1 MEAEAAEVVV
11 GLAVEEVADFA
22 VVDAAEVEEA
32 AAAAAALHATLDRPK
47 A

>member
-1 MEAEAAEVVV
+1 MVVV
-11 GLAVEEVADFA
+11 VDFAVEAGVADFA

>member
-1 MEAEAAEVVV
+1 MEAEAAEVDFVV
-11 GLAVEEVADFA
+11 EEEEEVADFA

-32 AAAAAALHATLDRPK
+32 AADLHATLARPK